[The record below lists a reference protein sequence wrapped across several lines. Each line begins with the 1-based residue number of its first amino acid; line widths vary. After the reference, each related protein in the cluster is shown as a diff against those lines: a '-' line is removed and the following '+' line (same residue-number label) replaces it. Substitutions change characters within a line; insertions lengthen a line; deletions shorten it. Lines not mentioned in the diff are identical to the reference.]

1 MTFVACEM
9 VGVFGVPDEDY
20 RTAQSIA
27 RILEPSSLYKYN
39 KVLSK
44 SVHSYFTMA

>member
-1 MTFVACEM
+1 MTLVACEM

-27 RILEPSSLYKYN
+27 RMLEPSSLYEYN